1 MNQEEKYIG
10 YLKYSGK
17 SVDQGFMD
25 IRKSSEALLGF
36 DEILRF
42 FLIKEDHSLKSIDFE
57 IPVKI
62 RKGSWEMVI
71 PEIID
76 KLFTPTGVI
85 TTVLGTYATI
95 TAKKAA
101 EKGLINTGAAKDI
114 KATFRVA
121 LRSAQWAIKIGS
133 HVGSL
138 AIKEFKTGMINQAT
152 QEVEILNENKESLR
166 VPKKYL
172 DIYRECP
179 NKLFSRSAGVIEP
192 DRVLELGVFDGEKI
206 EKVSIS
212 ERQKNI
218 YYTEK
223 EDNDND
229 IIFPELKHNQFVEL
243 EGEITRATESMNT
256 IGFRYM
262 EHTLICKPSKG
273 SIADFKQRVISK
285 MDNHLFPRV
294 KLIGIVDRTGE
305 KVDFKEKRP
314 QIIFSDIVPLEKPE
328 IRSTL
333 F

>member
-1 MNQEEKYIG
+1 MSQEEKYIG

-17 SVDQGFMD
+17 SVEDGFMD
-25 IRKSSEALLGF
+25 MRKSSEALLGF
-36 DEILRF
+36 DEVLRF
-42 FLIKEDHSLKSIDFE
+42 FLIKEDSSLKNIDFE
-57 IPVKI
+57 IPVRI

-76 KLFTPTGVI
+76 KLLTPTGVI
-85 TTVLGTYATI
+85 TTALGTYATI

-101 EKGLINTGAAKDI
+101 EDGLLNTGTAKDI

-121 LRSAQWAIKIGS
+121 LKSAQWVIKIGS

-138 AIKEFKTGMINQAT
+138 AIKEFKSGLIDQKT
-152 QEVEILNENKESLR
+152 QEIEILNENKEALR

-179 NKLFSRSAGVIEP
+179 TKLFSRSAGVIESE
-192 DRVLELGVFDGEKI
+192 RTLELGVFNGEGI

-212 ERQKNI
+212 EKQKSI

-223 EDNDND
+223 EDSEND
-229 IIFPELKHNQFVEL
+229 IILPELQHGQFVEL

-256 IGFRYM
+256 IGFRY
-262 EHTLICKPSKG
+262 EDHTLICKPEKG
-273 SIADFKQRVISK
+273 NIADFKQRVISK
-285 MDNHLFPRV
+285 MDDHLFPKV
-294 KLIGIVDRTGE
+294 KLIGVVDRTSE
-305 KVDFKEKRP
+305 KGDFKERKP
-314 QIIFSDIVPLEKPE
+314 GIIFSDIITLEKPE
-328 IRSTL
+328 NKQSL